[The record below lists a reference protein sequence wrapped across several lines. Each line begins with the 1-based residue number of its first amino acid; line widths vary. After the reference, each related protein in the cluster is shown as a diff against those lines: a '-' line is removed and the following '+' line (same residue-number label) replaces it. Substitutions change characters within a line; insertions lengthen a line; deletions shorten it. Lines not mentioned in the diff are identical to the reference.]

1 LGGEINVTHKEKWT
15 KYLSERKATYEFR
28 ARTRYRGVF
37 DALLSLGLQD
47 GHSILDAG
55 AGDCQFGRYLFE
67 RGWRGQY
74 KPIDATISGEDLDY
88 WDPDRK
94 SAGFL
99 VAIEV
104 AEHLYNPIRFIHRL
118 QDAAIT
124 GVVITTPNC
133 RVVDVLA
140 CDETHVSVITQPQLE
155 HLGFEVSTASWF
167 SEQHN
172 PGQQDTLIGAWKR
185 VL

>member
-1 LGGEINVTHKEKWT
+1 MTHKEKWT

-28 ARTRYRGVF
+28 ARTRFSGVF
-37 DALLSLGLQD
+37 DKLLALGLSD

-67 RGWRGQY
+67 SGWRGRY
-74 KPIDATISGEDLDY
+74 EPIDATIGDGIDLNHYCSTLGE
-88 WDPDRK
+88 RK
-94 SAGFL
+94 TSFC

-104 AEHLYNPIRFIHRL
+104 AEHLIDPLLFLRKL
-118 QDAAIT
+118 QGAANL

-140 CDETHVSVITQPQLE
+140 CDATHVSIITVPQLE
-155 HLGFEVSTASWF
+155 QLGFEVTTASWF

-172 PGQQDTLIGAWKR
+172 PGQQDTLVGAWKR
-185 VL
+185 TP